1 MKYIKDQRGFVPVI
15 VIVAL
20 VAAMVGGYLGF
31 KLGDGT
37 FFSFGAG
44 AGFVALLWL
53 YFHRPIRAL
62 AEKLRRVFAGE
73 RDPDA

>member
-20 VAAMVGGYLGF
+20 AAAMVGGYFGF
-31 KLGDGT
+31 KLGDGI
-37 FFSFGAG
+37 FFSLGVG
-44 AGFVALLWL
+44 AGFVALLWF
-53 YFHRPIRAL
+53 YFHRPISAL
-62 AEKLRRVFAGE
+62 AEKLRRMVTSE